1 MVVANNGA
9 FRRFLRTY
17 LAVRSHR
24 CVEAS
29 GLAEAARVV
38 RLSLPGLVLLDLGV
52 GDGDVREFT
61 ERVRAE
67 TRARVLV
74 LGDREDTVTIVR
86 CLDAGASDFIKK
98 PFAAADLTNRLDLVL
113 ADSATA
119 DPAAVIRTGPLVVD
133 FEHRE
138 VRVATRPIVLTRSEY
153 GVLAAVV
160 RRVGHVV
167 TLRQLAQEILGD
179 PAARSPEVIRRIM
192 MTLRMKI
199 ERDPVRPSLL
209 LCETGIGYRVM
220 MHSGEEPGEEAPV
233 NACEDW
239 R

>member
-1 MVVANNGA
+1 
-9 FRRFLRTY
+9 
-17 LAVRSHR
+17 
-24 CVEAS
+24 
-29 GLAEAARVV
+29 
-38 RLSLPGLVLLDLGV
+38 
-52 GDGDVREFT
+52 
-61 ERVRAE
+61 
-67 TRARVLV
+67 
-74 LGDREDTVTIVR
+74 
-86 CLDAGASDFIKK
+86 
-98 PFAAADLTNRLDLVL
+98 
-113 ADSATA
+113 
-119 DPAAVIRTGPLVVD
+119 
-133 FEHRE
+133 
-138 VRVATRPIVLTRSEY
+138 VLTRSAY
-153 GVLAAVV
+153 GILAAVV